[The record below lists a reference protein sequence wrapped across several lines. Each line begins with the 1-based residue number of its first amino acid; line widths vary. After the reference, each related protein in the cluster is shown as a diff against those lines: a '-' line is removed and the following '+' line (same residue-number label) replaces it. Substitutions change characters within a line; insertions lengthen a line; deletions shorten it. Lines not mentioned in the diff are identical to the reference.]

1 MSFQILTAV
10 SIKMAAYWDMVPRS
24 LVKAEL
30 HWSVLIVSIIRAMMS
45 EAESISETSV
55 YFYETTRYH
64 NSEGCHLWLYFI
76 FMLHNIVPYLKN
88 TVKFE
93 YKK

>member
-10 SIKMAAYWDMVPRS
+10 SIKMTAYWDMVPRS

-55 YFYETTRYH
+55 YFYETTRHH
-64 NSEGCHLWLYFI
+64 NSEGCHFMDI
-76 FMLHNIVPYLKN
+76 FYSYVVIYCTVFKN

-93 YKK
+93 